1 MFFKKKTRSQK
12 RSILDNKRQRLS
24 DVKNVFWKNPVYIL
38 VIQTLVTMILV
49 LFVIW
54 AHARNLELF
63 GDQTNLEETVFQPLD
78 VLSSSDIARSLANLA
93 QFREITWVEIQAY
106 NSRTPTEDVGGLP
119 VVAKPSVI
127 NSTIRTRHDILQ
139 YVVSPGDTV
148 FSLADYFNVT
158 ISSIRLSNN
167 LTTNALT
174 VGETILIPPPGL
186 NGIVYLVQP
195 GDSLTVLTN
204 SYHFSSA
211 AMLNFNDLA
220 EGQPLPVGELIFL
233 PSANLASAQSVPDF
247 VTQAVIS
254 SAQPGDGSIFN
265 IDNRDCYGC
274 VIVRAGD
281 KIGTLGNTGWS
292 TGPHLHIEIITHD
305 GRRHNPWAF
314 INQNRLLWPVDQK
327 QRRVTQVF
335 GGGHRGLD
343 IGNREGTN
351 ILAIADGEIIH
362 RGCLWANSSKQSTF
376 GIIIDHGSYYS
387 LSIHLQA
394 PNNAKYEICS
404 INRRSQYGSQ
414 SIDYSI
420 TE

>member
-1 MFFKKKTRSQK
+1 MFLKKKTRSKK
-12 RSILDNKRQRLS
+12 RLILKNKKYRLGG
-24 DVKNVFWKNPVYIL
+24 VKDTFWKNPFQIL
-38 VIQTLVTMILV
+38 VIQVVVTVALV

-63 GDQTNLEETVFQPLD
+63 DNQTNLEKTVFQPLD

-106 NSRTPTEDVGGLP
+106 NSRTSTNDVGGLP
-119 VVAKPSVI
+119 VVAKPAVI

-167 LTTNALT
+167 LSSNSLT
-174 VGETILIPPPGL
+174 VGETILVPPPGL
-186 NGIVYLVQP
+186 NGIVYLVQQ
-195 GDSLTVLTN
+195 GDSLTTLNN
-204 SYHFSSA
+204 SYHFSNA
-211 AMLNFNDLA
+211 AMLNFNDLE
-220 EGQPLPVGELIFL
+220 EGQPLPVGELVFL
-233 PSANLASAQSVPDF
+233 PGANLASAQSVPDF

-254 SAQPGDGSIFN
+254 SAQPGNGSIFN
-265 IDNRDCYGC
+265 IDNRDCHGC
-274 VIVRAGD
+274 VIVRAGN
-281 KIGTLGNTGWS
+281 KIGTVGNTGWS
-292 TGPHLHIEIITHD
+292 TGPHLHLEIITHD

-327 QRRVTQVF
+327 QRRVTQTF

-343 IGNREGTN
+343 IGDREGTN
-351 ILAIADGEIIH
+351 LLAIADGDIIH
-362 RGCLWANSSKQSTF
+362 RGCLWSNSSIQSTF

-404 INRRSQYGSQ
+404 INRRSQYGAQ
-414 SIDYSI
+414 SIDYSS